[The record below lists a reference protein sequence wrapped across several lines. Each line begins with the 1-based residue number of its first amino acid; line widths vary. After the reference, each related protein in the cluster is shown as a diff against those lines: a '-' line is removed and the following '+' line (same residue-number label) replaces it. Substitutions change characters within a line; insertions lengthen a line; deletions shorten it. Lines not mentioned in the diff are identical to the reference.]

1 MKYKELCYKM
11 RFRLTTY
18 HSYSHKWHQ
27 ISKANNY
34 LWVNCTLAWHCLPQ
48 KLAYLSSISSFS
60 LVYSLSTNT
69 FNSCGY
75 KQGTFGK
82 SRNQMPKSEC
92 TFYSK
97 HWGPWLTP
105 WCHLCWLLSQMNT
118 GRPQRC
124 IWRYC
129 WGHAAVVWPWLPY
142 EIAIILKWFPVS
154 QSILVESHFQI
165 SVYTVLKYYWCSLK
179 IKSPNLRTSISCWEQ
194 NITIWNS

>member
-11 RFRLTTY
+11 RFLLTTY
-18 HSYSHKWHQ
+18 HSCSHKWHQ

-118 GRPQRC
+118 WLNSAVFFQKICASRKIFQAETFIHESEKR
-124 IWRYC
+124 
-129 WGHAAVVWPWLPY
+129 AVV
-142 EIAIILKWFPVS
+142 AILLGGEYC
-154 QSILVESHFQI
+154 Q
-165 SVYTVLKYYWCSLK
+165 CS
-179 IKSPNLRTSISCWEQ
+179 R
-194 NITIWNS
+194 